1 MPKTDID
8 YSNTIFYKIYCKNP
22 DIKDVYIGH
31 TTNFVQ
37 RKHAHKRSCK
47 HETSANY
54 NCKVYNV
61 VREYGGWD
69 NWKMEIIAFRECA
82 DHYEARKIE
91 QQYFE
96 EYNATLNSIE
106 PFPKPKVIQ
115 PKPIQVKVEKKLLYC
130 ETCNVYFHTKNAN
143 DVHTKTNK
151 HIKKVAKAN
160 KPAQVSIKIP
170 ENAKKFTCE
179 KCDFDC
185 RKLCDYKRHLA
196 TARHNFLTNANN
208 SDMQGPA
215 TYTCICGNEYKHAPS
230 LCKHKKTCTYNYA
243 QNMSNHDVKY
253 ECIECNFTC
262 SKQSNYNA
270 HLSTTK
276 HKNMINNTI
285 VLPQKLKC
293 ECGNEYQCRSG
304 LSRHKKTC
312 AYNSTL
318 PLENTII
325 YTQDEPTQPTAYN
338 ATDLET
344 DKLYVLVKELM
355 LQMTVKDKQHQER
368 MLQLAV
374 KDKQHQELMSLMVT
388 RNQQIAE
395 FQNTMNEMI
404 SHLDNKKIYKKV
416 LPEIKLDKS
425 VI

>member
-22 DIKDVYIGH
+22 DIKDIYIGH

-37 RKHAHKRSCK
+37 RKYAHKRSCTYEK
-47 HETSANY
+47 SANY
-54 NCKVYNV
+54 TCKVYNV
-61 VREYGGWD
+61 IREYGGWD

-115 PKPIQVKVEKKLLYC
+115 PKPIHVKIEKKLLYC

-160 KPAQVSIKIP
+160 KPAPVSIKIP
-170 ENAKKFTCE
+170 ENAKKFKCE
-179 KCDFDC
+179 KCEFEC

-208 SDMQGPA
+208 VSGILHQS

-230 LCKHKKTCTYNYA
+230 LCKHKKICTYN
-243 QNMSNHDVKY
+243 
-253 ECIECNFTC
+253 
-262 SKQSNYNA
+262 
-270 HLSTTK
+270 ST
-276 HKNMINNTI
+276 
-285 VLPQKLKC
+285 P
-293 ECGNEYQCRSG
+293 
-304 LSRHKKTC
+304 
-312 AYNSTL
+312 

-325 YTQDEPTQPTAYN
+325 YIHDEPPQPTNDNSTELAS
-338 ATDLET
+338 
-344 DKLYVLVKELM
+344 DKLFVLVKDLM
-355 LQMTVKDKQHQER
+355 LQMTVKDKQHQAL
-368 MLQLAV
+368 MSHIV
-374 KDKQHQELMSLMVT
+374 TTDKQ
-388 RNQQIAE
+388 IAQL
-395 FQNTMNEMI
+395 QNTMNEMI
-404 SHLDNKKIYKKV
+404 SHLGNKKIYKKV

>member
-1 MPKTDID
+1 MPKTEID

-37 RKHAHKRSCK
+37 RKHAHKRSCT

-61 VREYGGWD
+61 IREYGGWN

-82 DHYEARKIE
+82 DHYEARKVE

-106 PFPKPKVIQ
+106 PFPKPKAIV
-115 PKPIQVKVEKKLLYC
+115 PKPIRVKIEKKLLYC

-143 DVHTKTNK
+143 DVHVKTNK
-151 HIKKVAKAN
+151 HIKRVAKAN

-179 KCDFDC
+179 KCEFDC
-185 RKLCDYKRHLA
+185 KKLCDYKRHLE
-196 TARHNFLTNANN
+196 TAKHNFLNSNN
-208 SDMQGPA
+208 SSIRRPS
-215 TYTCICGNEYKHAPS
+215 TYKCICGNEYKHAPS
-230 LCKHKKTCTYNYA
+230 LCKHKHTCTYNYA
-243 QNMSNHDVKY
+243 QNKPNDAVKF
-253 ECIECNFTC
+253 ECIKCNFTC

-276 HKNMINNTI
+276 HKRMINNTI
-285 VLPQKLKC
+285 MLPQILTC
-293 ECGNEYQCRSG
+293 DCGNEYQYRSG
-304 LSRHKKTC
+304 LSRHKKICT
-312 AYNSTL
+312 YNSTP

-325 YTQDEPTQPTAYN
+325 YTQDKPTQPTADN
-338 ATDLET
+338 ATELAT
-344 DKLYVLVKELM
+344 DKLFVLVKEL
-355 LQMTVKDKQHQER
+355 

-388 RNQQIAE
+388 RDQQIAE